1 VPAESTPHNRNPH
14 ITEPLLHEPPHIEYA
29 RRTSSSAIS
38 LSNKINFTASESQA
52 KKMGTF
58 WNLRRELNFDV
69 QTPPDTDKGRD
80 IRQEVLLL
88 DRSRVDLV

>member
-1 VPAESTPHNRNPH
+1 
-14 ITEPLLHEPPHIEYA
+14 
-29 RRTSSSAIS
+29 
-38 LSNKINFTASESQA
+38 
-52 KKMGTF
+52 MGTF